1 MKNNTFTAILAVML
15 AVALMLSFTA
25 CGSKE
30 APETAAPTEATAA
43 KPLPTVSG
51 QTGELAN
58 FTMTA
63 TAWSSSNGATIT
75 FAATPENH
83 EDGQSAIVLARL
95 EGEEADRV
103 ECNWDGKSYTAELD
117 LNAADGYFYYCVL
130 VAPDG
135 TEKEVDINTP
145 DNMASPEL
153 ISLATALESYCTMTL
168 NESKV
173 EGDSLSIRRNR
184 GRQPGT
190 GHSRRNRRSVLPGQ
204 AHRHQLH
211 HPRTGRGPAA
221 GSDAGCHPV
230 RRPGSLRHRRQLA
243 LCRRRTAWCCWLI
256 PTIHISFPAA
266 VPPGA
271 AAILFFL
278 ENPVFSPF
286 PGKNRY

>member
-75 FAATPENH
+75 FTATPENH
-83 EDGQSAIVLARL
+83 EDGQSAIFLARL
-95 EGEEADRV
+95 DGEEADRIT
-103 ECNWDGKSYTAELD
+103 CDFDGTVYTAELD

-153 ISLATALESYCTMTL
+153 INLATALETFCTMTL
-168 NESKV
+168 NESKA
-173 EGDSLSIRRNR
+173 EGDTLTITD
-184 GRQPGT
+184 GYFQ
-190 GHSRRNRRSVLPGQ
+190 VQLP
-204 AHRHQLH
+204 LVT
-211 HPRTGRGPAA
+211 RTGEPVTITSVKLYLKSGETEVASQALDIPAEIGDLFCQGKLTGTSFTIPALEEDQQLVLMLDVTLSDGQVLSATGGNWHYA
-221 GSDAGCHPV
+221 GGELLGV
-230 RRPGSLRHRRQLA
+230 VG
-243 LCRRRTAWCCWLI
+243 
-256 PTIHISFPAA
+256 
-266 VPPGA
+266 
-271 AAILFFL
+271 
-278 ENPVFSPF
+278 
-286 PGKNRY
+286 